1 MQQRRRLIVM
11 AGIALVGVV
20 ALLFVV
26 QQMRPPVFYG
36 TAFEPGR
43 VPPDVPMESTRG
55 GEMRLS
61 DLRGKYVV
69 LFFGY
74 THCPDVC
81 PTTML
86 KLRNMMAHLSPE
98 EAEQVQVVFVSVD
111 PEHDTLDRL
120 KNYVESY
127 NPSFIGLRGTP
138 DALAQ
143 LATPLGIYYADQ
155 SQGETILFDHTASVL
170 LIDPDG
176 NLKLLWA
183 PTLTAE
189 EMAADLKALL
199 D

>member
-1 MQQRRRLIVM
+1 MQHRNRLLGGGIV
-11 AGIALVGVV
+11 LGVLILGV
-20 ALLFVV
+20 WFVI
-26 QQMRPPVFYG
+26 QQMRPPVLNG
-36 TAFEPGR
+36 TAFDPGR
-43 VPPDVPMESTRG
+43 TPPDVVMESTRG

-86 KLRNMMAHLSPE
+86 KLRNMMAQLSPE

-111 PEHDTLDRL
+111 PERDTIERL
-120 KNYVESY
+120 KGFVESY

-199 D
+199 R

>member
-1 MQQRRRLIVM
+1 MQHRNRLLGG
-11 AGIALVGVV
+11 GIILGVLILGV
-20 ALLFVV
+20 WFVV
-26 QQMRPPVFYG
+26 QQMRPPVLNG
-36 TAFEPGR
+36 TAFDPGR
-43 VPPDVPMESTRG
+43 TPPDVAMESTRG

-86 KLRNMMAHLSPE
+86 KLRNMMAQLSPE

-111 PEHDTLDRL
+111 PEHDTIERL
-120 KNYVESY
+120 KGFVESY

-199 D
+199 R

>member
-1 MQQRRRLIVM
+1 MQQRNRLLSIAIV
-11 AGIALVGVV
+11 LVVLVV
-20 ALLFVV
+20 GALLVV
-26 QQMRPPVFYG
+26 QQMRPPVLNG
-36 TAFEPGR
+36 TLFEPGR
-43 VPPDVPMESTRG
+43 TPPDVPMESTRG

-86 KLRNMMAHLSPE
+86 KLRNMMAQLSPE
-98 EAEQVQVVFVSVD
+98 EAAQVQVVFVSVD
-111 PEHDTLDRL
+111 PEHDTIERL
-120 KNYVESY
+120 RGYVESY

-155 SQGETILFDHTASVL
+155 SQGETVLFDHTASVL

-176 NLKLLWA
+176 NLKVLWA
-183 PTLTAE
+183 PTLTAD
-189 EMAADLKALL
+189 EMASDLKALL
-199 D
+199 H